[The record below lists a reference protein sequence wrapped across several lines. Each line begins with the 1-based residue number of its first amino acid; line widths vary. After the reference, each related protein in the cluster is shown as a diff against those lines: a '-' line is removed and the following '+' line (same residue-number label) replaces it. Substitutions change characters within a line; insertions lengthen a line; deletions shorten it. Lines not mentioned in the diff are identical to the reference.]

1 VTLVLAVEARQSE
14 CLVELAELDLGRLR
28 GRERGEVG
36 AGRGAWLVGA
46 VGAVAV
52 VVVEAGN
59 IELDAGI

>member
-1 VTLVLAVEARQSE
+1 VTLVLAVEAGQSE
-14 CLVELAELDLGRLR
+14 RLIELAELDLGRLW

-52 VVVEAGN
+52 VVVKAGN